1 MPDYCNEDDSKQ
13 IESVTMHGV
22 HKIHPNDVGLDVA
35 SLKIIELS
43 KKIRELNAAL
53 VSERNRCNNLCQVV
67 RKLESESASLSNKDV
82 ICSLCK
88 QNKITANEKI
98 DNTSESAGQ
107 EKKIKKMESVVL
119 ELRQKVQTLN
129 HDLLLA
135 KKVVEAETGEIIP
148 NINTWLTNLKLKTEG
163 TYGTWRGRQQQIT
176 ALKNRIAKL
185 QSQLAL
191 KASSRTEV
199 LINKDNIEN
208 ETFSGATF
216 FGINYFQDDDNNLD
230 LQSPKVNHT
239 IEQNENKIS
248 TIIQLQDEKKR
259 LEEDNDVTKKN
270 LQKTKLRINNLLQE
284 QKELKQQILF
294 LMKKGKRDD
303 ELIESLVHH
312 NENLQNELNR
322 MNQLNKEKDDEIE
335 KFNEQQSNLKQRK
348 DIEIK
353 RLEEIIIEKNQLI
366 DNMNERLT
374 TVNQIH
380 LDKSEHEVI
389 TETNDIIQSNF
400 IHSSQC
406 DPDHIKSLTI
416 ERDGL
421 VKLIENMESRI
432 EELVNE
438 KMKLELEN
446 TELIRKLA
454 GKPNINNQSLLI
466 NEKSIKSII
475 NNHNDNE

>member
-13 IESVTMHGV
+13 TESVTMHGV

-230 LQSPKVNHT
+230 PQSSKVNHI
-239 IEQNENKIS
+239 IEQNENKTS

-284 QKELKQQILF
+284 QKRIKTTNFIF
-294 LMKKGKRDD
+294 NKKRKTD
-303 ELIESLVHH
+303 ELVESLVHH

-322 MNQLNKEKDDEIE
+322 MNQINKEKDDEIE

-438 KMKLELEN
+438 KMKLELEKES
-446 TELIRKLA
+446 TL
-454 GKPNINNQSLLI
+454 
-466 NEKSIKSII
+466 
-475 NNHNDNE
+475 